1 MKSFITQ
8 KDLKCRLLTIL
19 SLFKMETEIRT
30 NSFTPNITGRTI
42 RGYAIVFNS
51 PSEVLIEGGKRFKEV
66 ILPSAITYQTLE
78 NSDIKFTIEHDR
90 EKLLARQRKGKG
102 TLSTRITP
110 KGIMYQI
117 ESPHTADGNFAVEMI
132 KRGDIS
138 GASFAFVISGDR
150 WEKKGGENIRY
161 VTKISRI
168 YDMTITADPA
178 YNTTTAYVRSLI
190 NDTPDGRK
198 KLDERAKASGV
209 SFAKNEKLTVEQL
222 RKKYNL

>member
-1 MKSFITQ
+1 
-8 KDLKCRLLTIL
+8 
-19 SLFKMETEIRT
+19 METEIRT

-42 RGYAIVFNS
+42 RGYAIVFNA
-51 PSEVLIEGGKRFKEV
+51 PSEVLIEGGKRFKEI
-66 ILPSAITYQTLE
+66 ILPSAISYQTLN
-78 NSDIKFTIEHDR
+78 NSDIKFTIGHDR
-90 EKLLARQRKGKG
+90 EKLLARQRRGKG

-110 KGIMYQI
+110 KGIEYQF

-138 GASFAFVISGDR
+138 GASFAFVVSGDR
-150 WEKKGGENIRY
+150 WEKKGEENIRY

-190 NDTPDGRK
+190 NDTPDWRR

>member
-1 MKSFITQ
+1 
-8 KDLKCRLLTIL
+8 
-19 SLFKMETEIRT
+19 MEAEIRT

-51 PSEVLIEGGKRFKEV
+51 LSEVLIEAGKRFKEI
-66 ILPSAITYQTLE
+66 ILPSAITQQTLN
-78 NSDIKFTIEHDR
+78 NSDIKFTIGHDR
-90 EKLLARQRKGKG
+90 ERLLARQRKGKG

-110 KGIMYQI
+110 KAI
-117 ESPHTADGNFAVEMI
+117 EYEFEAPHTADGDFAVEMI

-138 GASFAFVISGDR
+138 GASFAFVITGEK
-150 WEKKGGENIRY
+150 WEKKDGENIRY
-161 VTKISRI
+161 ITKISRI

-190 NDTPDGRK
+190 NDVPDWKR
-198 KLDERAKASGV
+198 KLDERAKASCV